1 MLFKGIDFIEIFE
14 KVRIYLFKYLFILN
28 ICVYVLKIKCDIFI
42 LWFGNFKDFEK
53 FIFFLK
59 YVIMINF

>member
-28 ICVYVLKIKCDIFI
+28 ICVYVLDIKCDIFI
-42 LWFGNFKDFEK
+42 LWFGNIKDFEK
-53 FIFFLK
+53 FIFK
-59 YVIMINF
+59 KKM